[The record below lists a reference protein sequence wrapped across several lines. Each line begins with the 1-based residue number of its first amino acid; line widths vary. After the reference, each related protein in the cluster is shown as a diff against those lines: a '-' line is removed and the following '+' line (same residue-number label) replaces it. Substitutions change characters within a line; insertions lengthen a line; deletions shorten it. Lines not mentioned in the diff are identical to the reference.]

1 MKAIAKGSARYRVS
15 GAATCAVLALGLGV
29 LHATA
34 PADETNQPPQP
45 TRRTALQALHDA
57 GKVPKVEYR
66 VGPGVRLGIAPAPRG
81 RITVIQAIRQR
92 WGEEGLRK
100 YVRVQRSEDK
110 RDH

>member
-1 MKAIAKGSARYRVS
+1 MKMKAIAKGSARYRVLGS
-15 GAATCAVLALGLGV
+15 ATCAVLAFGLGV

-34 PADETNQPPQP
+34 AADETNEPPQP

-57 GKVPKVEYR
+57 
-66 VGPGVRLGIAPAPRG
+66 APAPRG
-81 RITVIQAIRQR
+81 RITVTQAIRQR

-100 YVRVQRSEDK
+100 YVRVKRSEDR